1 MHEGCSRGFAPTQAY
16 LWPFEPTTVRDSA
29 YKFERRNVVLRNRAQ
44 GSLRALH
51 RNGDDGLNMKRFNAD
66 LWELRASRFDVQPL
80 RLRALVSPRQ
90 GPLGHLRLE
99 GLERTGADGGEQV
112 GGPWRMSQR
121 LLEMTEIE
129 QRAVR
134 VQ

>member
-1 MHEGCSRGFAPTQAY
+1 M
-16 LWPFEPTTVRDSA
+16 VRDSA
-29 YKFERRNVVLRNRAQ
+29 YKFERRNLVLMSRAS
-44 GSLRALH
+44 GSLQALR
-51 RNGDDGLNMKRFNAD
+51 RNGNDGENVKRFNAD

-90 GPLGHLRLE
+90 GPLGHMRLE
-99 GLERTGADGGEQV
+99 GLNRSDEDGSEPM
-112 GGPWRMSQR
+112 GGPWRMPQR

-134 VQ
+134 AVRGRGARCVQ